1 MVVAA
6 LLRNEPCASADAHF
20 TRFMRGVN
28 TPLVGELVRQLP
40 SCEMYARLEIV
51 APIVAADGDESG
63 RPRHPS
69 PSFTLTRACHL
80 ASKEHPWF
88 LCKPLNNTTPTP
100 QHPTPHWCCG
110 GVGIIGGSNELN
122 HKTKQGAIPK
132 IMKML

>member
-40 SCEMYARLEIV
+40 SCEMYARLEKV

-63 RPRHPS
+63 RPRRPS
-69 PSFTLTRACHL
+69 VVHVD
-80 ASKEHPWF
+80 ASVPPCFKRTS
-88 LCKPLNNTTPTP
+88 LVPLQTTQQHNTNTPTP
-100 QHPTPHWCCG
+100 HTTLVLWWGWYHRR
-110 GVGIIGGSNELN
+110 E
-122 HKTKQGAIPK
+122 
-132 IMKML
+132 